1 MSGRGQDNPK
11 EKIVVQI
18 DPDLEELIPTYLG
31 NRRKDVEAIRKALG
45 EKDLETI
52 ERLGHTMKGSGG
64 GYGFD
69 ITSAIGANLEQAAK
83 ENSLDEIKS
92 SLNEL
97 ADFMDRVQVVY

>member
-1 MSGRGQDNPK
+1 MSDRGQDNPK

-18 DPDLEELIPTYLG
+18 DPDLEDLIPTYLG
-31 NRRKDVEAIRKALG
+31 NRRKDVEAICKALG

-69 ITSAIGANLEQAAK
+69 IISAIGANLEQAAK
-83 ENSLDEIKS
+83 ENSLDKIKS

-97 ADFMDRVQVVY
+97 SDFMDRVQVVY